1 MTRRIATHVPH
12 HRGPAAWNVILGPQ
26 PDAEVADQNQSAD
39 FVIIG
44 AGFAGLAAAR
54 RLTQLVPDSR
64 IIVVDA
70 GRIAEGAAGRNSG
83 FMIDLPHELTS
94 ADYAGAGDDKVI
106 INLNRHAQTFAADA
120 VDDYGIDPNFFDRS
134 GKVNG
139 AASQHAHLHNQT
151 YASHLAS
158 LGETSDMLDAQQMAE
173 LTGSLH
179 YMSGLYTPG
188 TVTLQPAGFV
198 RGMAAGL
205 RRRGVTIF
213 EQTPVTEIRMATGG
227 WTVETPNAVFAAGKV
242 IMTVKGQNG
251 MILTPLWPR
260 LAILARAVI
269 IWAIHIRWHI
279 SSRLFSCLNYLTII
293 LSNNGQPKARSKLPG
308 GP

>member
-1 MTRRIATHVPH
+1 
-12 HRGPAAWNVILGPQ
+12 
-26 PDAEVADQNQSAD
+26 
-39 FVIIG
+39 
-44 AGFAGLAAAR
+44 
-54 RLTQLVPDSR
+54 
-64 IIVVDA
+64 
-70 GRIAEGAAGRNSG
+70 
-83 FMIDLPHELTS
+83 MIDLPHELTS

-242 IMTVKGQNG
+242 IMTVNGHLESFGFEKRRLMQLFLFAVMTMELSADELQIIGGQSRWG
-251 MILTPLWPR
+251 VTPSDPMGTTMRRIDTVQGGNRIIVAHLCQFAPR
-260 LAILARAVI
+260 HDCQR
-269 IWAIHIRWHI
+269 R
-279 SSRLFSCLNYLTII
+279 
-293 LSNNGQPKARSKLPG
+293 
-308 GP
+308 

>member
-120 VDDYGIDPNFFDRS
+120 VDDYGIDPNF
-134 GKVNG
+134 
-139 AASQHAHLHNQT
+139 
-151 YASHLAS
+151 
-158 LGETSDMLDAQQMAE
+158 
-173 LTGSLH
+173 LTDL
-179 YMSGLYTPG
+179 
-188 TVTLQPAGFV
+188 
-198 RGMAAGL
+198 
-205 RRRGVTIF
+205 
-213 EQTPVTEIRMATGG
+213 
-227 WTVETPNAVFAAGKV
+227 
-242 IMTVKGQNG
+242 VK
-251 MILTPLWPR
+251 
-260 LAILARAVI
+260 
-269 IWAIHIRWHI
+269 
-279 SSRLFSCLNYLTII
+279 
-293 LSNNGQPKARSKLPG
+293 
-308 GP
+308 